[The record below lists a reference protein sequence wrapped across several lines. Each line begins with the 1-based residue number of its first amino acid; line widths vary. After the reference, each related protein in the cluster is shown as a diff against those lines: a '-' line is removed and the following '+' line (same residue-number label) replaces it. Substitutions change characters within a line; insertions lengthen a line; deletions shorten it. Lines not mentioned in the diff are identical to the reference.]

1 MQYDFDTPIDRTHT
15 WSIKHDFKKENG
27 KADDILPLW
36 VADMDFRSPD
46 SVVEALKKAVDH
58 GIFGYS
64 RADESYFDAVAA
76 WYQKRHHLTLQPEW
90 MTCTP
95 GIVFA
100 LSIAVRAFTQEG
112 DAVLIQPPVY
122 HPFSR
127 AILRNKRTLVENPL
141 VLKDGHYE
149 MDLEEL
155 EQKVLDE
162 HVKLMILCNPHNPVG
177 RVWTREEL
185 TALADI
191 CLRHHV
197 YVISDE
203 IHGDFVWQ
211 GHEQT
216 PYASISEEACLHS
229 MMCTAPSKTFNLA
242 GMATSNLFIPDPE
255 MRRKFRSELLDV
267 GQENMNRLGLFAC
280 RAAMKAAVYYDLQD
294 MSKTGTKVSV
304 NRGRLQLLG
313 LAIHVAGDTYAH
325 KAMVDVTDGG
335 KELDTIYAKHLNNIK
350 PYLVKPAQGMTPII
364 NKAKSSEGLTTA
376 HLGQNYFKNDK
387 VSKKRANDYYT
398 DSITYMA
405 KRYSVATQVATG
417 KLLNYYNN
425 KANFSIFVFCPYEL
439 KKKGNQTY
447 ASIYNYKLLKLT
459 QNVQDAGY
467 RYADYSTGKNN
478 TYNTSDWSRLS
489 HN

>member
-100 LSIAVRAFTQEG
+100 LSIAVRAFSQEG

-149 MDLEEL
+149 MDLEDL

-203 IHGDFVWQ
+203 IHGDFVWR

-280 RAAMKAAVYYDLQD
+280 RAAYEGGGEWLDQLIGYLAGNLALVRDFCKNRVPQIQLVEPE
-294 MSKTGTKVSV
+294 GTY
-304 NRGRLQLLG
+304 
-313 LAIHVAGDTYAH
+313 LAWLDCR
-325 KAMVDVTDGG
+325 
-335 KELDTIYAKHLNNIK
+335 EL
-350 PYLVKPAQGMTPII
+350 GMTDDELMAFFSDE
-364 NKAKSSEGLTTA
+364 AKVWLDPGTHSGEQGSGFMRFN
-376 HLGQNYFKNDK
+376 LGNSRSVIAQALDQIEAAW
-387 VSKKRANDYYT
+387 KKRNA
-398 DSITYMA
+398 
-405 KRYSVATQVATG
+405 
-417 KLLNYYNN
+417 
-425 KANFSIFVFCPYEL
+425 
-439 KKKGNQTY
+439 
-447 ASIYNYKLLKLT
+447 
-459 QNVQDAGY
+459 
-467 RYADYSTGKNN
+467 
-478 TYNTSDWSRLS
+478 
-489 HN
+489 

>member
-280 RAAMKAAVYYDLQD
+280 RAAYEGGGEWLDQLIGYLAGNLALVRDFCKNRVPQIQLVEPE
-294 MSKTGTKVSV
+294 GTY
-304 NRGRLQLLG
+304 
-313 LAIHVAGDTYAH
+313 LAWLDCR
-325 KAMVDVTDGG
+325 
-335 KELDTIYAKHLNNIK
+335 EL
-350 PYLVKPAQGMTPII
+350 GMTDDELMAFFS
-364 NKAKSSEGLTTA
+364 NKAKVWLDPGTHSGEQGSGFMRFNLGSSRSVIAQALDQIEA
-376 HLGQNYFKNDK
+376 AW
-387 VSKKRANDYYT
+387 KKRNA
-398 DSITYMA
+398 
-405 KRYSVATQVATG
+405 
-417 KLLNYYNN
+417 
-425 KANFSIFVFCPYEL
+425 
-439 KKKGNQTY
+439 
-447 ASIYNYKLLKLT
+447 
-459 QNVQDAGY
+459 
-467 RYADYSTGKNN
+467 
-478 TYNTSDWSRLS
+478 
-489 HN
+489 

>member
-76 WYQKRHHLTLQPEW
+76 WYQKSHHLTLQPEW

-280 RAAMKAAVYYDLQD
+280 RAAYEGGGEWLDQLIGYLAGNLALVRDFCKNRVPQIQLVEPE
-294 MSKTGTKVSV
+294 GTY
-304 NRGRLQLLG
+304 
-313 LAIHVAGDTYAH
+313 LAWLDCR
-325 KAMVDVTDGG
+325 
-335 KELDTIYAKHLNNIK
+335 EL
-350 PYLVKPAQGMTPII
+350 GMTDDELMAFFSDE
-364 NKAKSSEGLTTA
+364 AKVWLDPGTHSGEQGSGFMRFNLGSSRSVIAQALDQIEA
-376 HLGQNYFKNDK
+376 AW
-387 VSKKRANDYYT
+387 KKRNA
-398 DSITYMA
+398 
-405 KRYSVATQVATG
+405 
-417 KLLNYYNN
+417 
-425 KANFSIFVFCPYEL
+425 
-439 KKKGNQTY
+439 
-447 ASIYNYKLLKLT
+447 
-459 QNVQDAGY
+459 
-467 RYADYSTGKNN
+467 
-478 TYNTSDWSRLS
+478 
-489 HN
+489 

>member
-149 MDLEEL
+149 MDLEDL

-162 HVKLMILCNPHNPVG
+162 HIKLMILCNPHNPVG

-280 RAAMKAAVYYDLQD
+280 RAAYEGGGEWLDQLIGYLAGNLALVRDFCKNRVPQIQLIEPE
-294 MSKTGTKVSV
+294 GTY
-304 NRGRLQLLG
+304 
-313 LAIHVAGDTYAH
+313 LAWLDCR
-325 KAMVDVTDGG
+325 
-335 KELDTIYAKHLNNIK
+335 EL
-350 PYLVKPAQGMTPII
+350 GMTDDELMAFFSDD
-364 NKAKSSEGLTTA
+364 AKVWLDPGTHSGEQGSGFMRFNLGSSRSVIAQALDQIEA
-376 HLGQNYFKNDK
+376 AW
-387 VSKKRANDYYT
+387 KKRNA
-398 DSITYMA
+398 
-405 KRYSVATQVATG
+405 Q
-417 KLLNYYNN
+417 
-425 KANFSIFVFCPYEL
+425 
-439 KKKGNQTY
+439 
-447 ASIYNYKLLKLT
+447 
-459 QNVQDAGY
+459 
-467 RYADYSTGKNN
+467 
-478 TYNTSDWSRLS
+478 
-489 HN
+489 

>member
-127 AILRNKRTLVENPL
+127 AILRNKRTLVENSL

-149 MDLEEL
+149 MDLEDL

-280 RAAMKAAVYYDLQD
+280 RAAYEGGGEWLDQLIGYLAGNLALVRDFCKNRVPQIQLVEPE
-294 MSKTGTKVSV
+294 GTY
-304 NRGRLQLLG
+304 
-313 LAIHVAGDTYAH
+313 LAWLDCR
-325 KAMVDVTDGG
+325 
-335 KELDTIYAKHLNNIK
+335 EL
-350 PYLVKPAQGMTPII
+350 GMTDDELMAFFSDE
-364 NKAKSSEGLTTA
+364 AKVWLDPGTHSGEQGSGFMRFNLGSSRSVIAQALDQIEA
-376 HLGQNYFKNDK
+376 AW
-387 VSKKRANDYYT
+387 KKRNA
-398 DSITYMA
+398 
-405 KRYSVATQVATG
+405 
-417 KLLNYYNN
+417 
-425 KANFSIFVFCPYEL
+425 
-439 KKKGNQTY
+439 
-447 ASIYNYKLLKLT
+447 
-459 QNVQDAGY
+459 
-467 RYADYSTGKNN
+467 
-478 TYNTSDWSRLS
+478 
-489 HN
+489 

>member
-149 MDLEEL
+149 MDLEDL

-280 RAAMKAAVYYDLQD
+280 RAAYEGGGEWLDQLIGYLAGNLALVRDFCKNRVPQIQLVEPE
-294 MSKTGTKVSV
+294 GTY
-304 NRGRLQLLG
+304 LALL
-313 LAIHVAGDTYAH
+313 DCR
-325 KAMVDVTDGG
+325 
-335 KELDTIYAKHLNNIK
+335 EL
-350 PYLVKPAQGMTPII
+350 GMTDDELMAFFSDE
-364 NKAKSSEGLTTA
+364 AKVWLDPGTHSGEQGSGFMRFNLGSSRSVIAQALDQIEA
-376 HLGQNYFKNDK
+376 AW
-387 VSKKRANDYYT
+387 KKRNA
-398 DSITYMA
+398 
-405 KRYSVATQVATG
+405 
-417 KLLNYYNN
+417 
-425 KANFSIFVFCPYEL
+425 
-439 KKKGNQTY
+439 
-447 ASIYNYKLLKLT
+447 
-459 QNVQDAGY
+459 
-467 RYADYSTGKNN
+467 
-478 TYNTSDWSRLS
+478 
-489 HN
+489 

>member
-1 MQYDFDTPIDRTHT
+1 M
-15 WSIKHDFKKENG
+15 
-27 KADDILPLW
+27 
-36 VADMDFRSPD
+36 
-46 SVVEALKKAVDH
+46 KKAVDH

-95 GIVFA
+95 GLVFA

-149 MDLEEL
+149 MDLEDL

-191 CLRHHV
+191 CLRHQV

-267 GQENMNRLGLFAC
+267 GQERC
-280 RAAMKAAVYYDLQD
+280 V
-294 MSKTGTKVSV
+294 
-304 NRGRLQLLG
+304 
-313 LAIHVAGDTYAH
+313 
-325 KAMVDVTDGG
+325 
-335 KELDTIYAKHLNNIK
+335 
-350 PYLVKPAQGMTPII
+350 
-364 NKAKSSEGLTTA
+364 
-376 HLGQNYFKNDK
+376 
-387 VSKKRANDYYT
+387 
-398 DSITYMA
+398 
-405 KRYSVATQVATG
+405 
-417 KLLNYYNN
+417 
-425 KANFSIFVFCPYEL
+425 
-439 KKKGNQTY
+439 
-447 ASIYNYKLLKLT
+447 
-459 QNVQDAGY
+459 
-467 RYADYSTGKNN
+467 
-478 TYNTSDWSRLS
+478 
-489 HN
+489 

>member
-27 KADDILPLW
+27 KANDILPLW

-280 RAAMKAAVYYDLQD
+280 RAAYEGGGEWLDQLIGYLAGNLALVRDFCKNRVPQIQLVEPE
-294 MSKTGTKVSV
+294 GTY
-304 NRGRLQLLG
+304 
-313 LAIHVAGDTYAH
+313 LAWLDCR
-325 KAMVDVTDGG
+325 
-335 KELDTIYAKHLNNIK
+335 EL
-350 PYLVKPAQGMTPII
+350 GMTDDELMAFFS
-364 NKAKSSEGLTTA
+364 NEAKVWLDPGTHSGEQGSGFMRFNLGSSRSVIAQALDQIEA
-376 HLGQNYFKNDK
+376 AW
-387 VSKKRANDYYT
+387 KKRNA
-398 DSITYMA
+398 
-405 KRYSVATQVATG
+405 
-417 KLLNYYNN
+417 
-425 KANFSIFVFCPYEL
+425 
-439 KKKGNQTY
+439 
-447 ASIYNYKLLKLT
+447 
-459 QNVQDAGY
+459 
-467 RYADYSTGKNN
+467 
-478 TYNTSDWSRLS
+478 
-489 HN
+489 

>member
-149 MDLEEL
+149 MDLEDL

-280 RAAMKAAVYYDLQD
+280 RAAYEGGGDWLDQLIGYLAGNLALVRDFCKNRVPQIQLVEPE
-294 MSKTGTKVSV
+294 GTY
-304 NRGRLQLLG
+304 
-313 LAIHVAGDTYAH
+313 LAWLDCR
-325 KAMVDVTDGG
+325 
-335 KELDTIYAKHLNNIK
+335 EL
-350 PYLVKPAQGMTPII
+350 GMTDDELMAFFSDE
-364 NKAKSSEGLTTA
+364 AKVWLDPGTHSGEQGSGFMRFNLGSSRSVIAQALDQIEA
-376 HLGQNYFKNDK
+376 AW
-387 VSKKRANDYYT
+387 KKRNA
-398 DSITYMA
+398 
-405 KRYSVATQVATG
+405 
-417 KLLNYYNN
+417 
-425 KANFSIFVFCPYEL
+425 
-439 KKKGNQTY
+439 
-447 ASIYNYKLLKLT
+447 
-459 QNVQDAGY
+459 
-467 RYADYSTGKNN
+467 
-478 TYNTSDWSRLS
+478 
-489 HN
+489 

>member
-197 YVISDE
+197 NVISDE

-280 RAAMKAAVYYDLQD
+280 RAAYEGGGEWLDQLIGYLAGNLALVRDFCKNRVPQIQLVEPE
-294 MSKTGTKVSV
+294 GTY
-304 NRGRLQLLG
+304 
-313 LAIHVAGDTYAH
+313 LAWLDCR
-325 KAMVDVTDGG
+325 
-335 KELDTIYAKHLNNIK
+335 EL
-350 PYLVKPAQGMTPII
+350 GMTDDELMAFFS
-364 NKAKSSEGLTTA
+364 NEAKVWLDPGTHSGEQGSGFMRFNLGSSRSVIAQALDQIEA
-376 HLGQNYFKNDK
+376 AW
-387 VSKKRANDYYT
+387 KKRNA
-398 DSITYMA
+398 
-405 KRYSVATQVATG
+405 
-417 KLLNYYNN
+417 
-425 KANFSIFVFCPYEL
+425 
-439 KKKGNQTY
+439 
-447 ASIYNYKLLKLT
+447 
-459 QNVQDAGY
+459 
-467 RYADYSTGKNN
+467 
-478 TYNTSDWSRLS
+478 
-489 HN
+489 

>member
-203 IHGDFVWQ
+203 IHGDFVWR

-280 RAAMKAAVYYDLQD
+280 RAAYEGGGEWLDQLIGYLAGNLALVRDFCKNRVPQIQLVEPE
-294 MSKTGTKVSV
+294 GTY
-304 NRGRLQLLG
+304 
-313 LAIHVAGDTYAH
+313 LAWLDCR
-325 KAMVDVTDGG
+325 
-335 KELDTIYAKHLNNIK
+335 EL
-350 PYLVKPAQGMTPII
+350 GMTDDELMAFFSDE
-364 NKAKSSEGLTTA
+364 AKVWLDPGTHSGEQGSGFMRFNLGSSRSVIAQALDQIEA
-376 HLGQNYFKNDK
+376 AW
-387 VSKKRANDYYT
+387 KKRNA
-398 DSITYMA
+398 
-405 KRYSVATQVATG
+405 
-417 KLLNYYNN
+417 
-425 KANFSIFVFCPYEL
+425 
-439 KKKGNQTY
+439 
-447 ASIYNYKLLKLT
+447 
-459 QNVQDAGY
+459 
-467 RYADYSTGKNN
+467 
-478 TYNTSDWSRLS
+478 
-489 HN
+489 

>member
-149 MDLEEL
+149 MDLEDL
-155 EQKVLDE
+155 EQKVLDD

-280 RAAMKAAVYYDLQD
+280 RAAYEGGGEWLDQLIGYLAGNLALVRDFCKNRVPQIQLVEPE
-294 MSKTGTKVSV
+294 GTY
-304 NRGRLQLLG
+304 
-313 LAIHVAGDTYAH
+313 LAWLDCR
-325 KAMVDVTDGG
+325 
-335 KELDTIYAKHLNNIK
+335 EL
-350 PYLVKPAQGMTPII
+350 GMTDDELMAFFSDE
-364 NKAKSSEGLTTA
+364 AKVWLDPGTHSGEQGSGFMRFNLGSSRSVIAQALDQIEA
-376 HLGQNYFKNDK
+376 AW
-387 VSKKRANDYYT
+387 KKRNA
-398 DSITYMA
+398 
-405 KRYSVATQVATG
+405 Q
-417 KLLNYYNN
+417 
-425 KANFSIFVFCPYEL
+425 
-439 KKKGNQTY
+439 
-447 ASIYNYKLLKLT
+447 
-459 QNVQDAGY
+459 
-467 RYADYSTGKNN
+467 
-478 TYNTSDWSRLS
+478 
-489 HN
+489 

>member
-27 KADDILPLW
+27 KADDILPFW

-149 MDLEEL
+149 MDLEDL

-162 HVKLMILCNPHNPVG
+162 HIKLMILCNPHNPVG

-203 IHGDFVWQ
+203 NHGDFVWQ

-280 RAAMKAAVYYDLQD
+280 RAAYEGGGEWLDQLIGYLAGNLALVRDFCKNRVPQIQLVEPE
-294 MSKTGTKVSV
+294 GTY
-304 NRGRLQLLG
+304 
-313 LAIHVAGDTYAH
+313 LAWLDCR
-325 KAMVDVTDGG
+325 
-335 KELDTIYAKHLNNIK
+335 EL
-350 PYLVKPAQGMTPII
+350 GMTDDELMAFFSDE
-364 NKAKSSEGLTTA
+364 AKVWLDPGTHSGEQGSGFMRFNLGSSRSVIAQALDQIEA
-376 HLGQNYFKNDK
+376 AW
-387 VSKKRANDYYT
+387 KKRNA
-398 DSITYMA
+398 
-405 KRYSVATQVATG
+405 
-417 KLLNYYNN
+417 
-425 KANFSIFVFCPYEL
+425 
-439 KKKGNQTY
+439 
-447 ASIYNYKLLKLT
+447 
-459 QNVQDAGY
+459 
-467 RYADYSTGKNN
+467 
-478 TYNTSDWSRLS
+478 
-489 HN
+489 

>member
-58 GIFGYS
+58 GLFGYS

-149 MDLEEL
+149 MDLEDL

-280 RAAMKAAVYYDLQD
+280 RAAYEGGGEWLDQLIGYLAGNLALVRDFCKNRVPQIQLVEPE
-294 MSKTGTKVSV
+294 GTY
-304 NRGRLQLLG
+304 
-313 LAIHVAGDTYAH
+313 LAWLDCR
-325 KAMVDVTDGG
+325 
-335 KELDTIYAKHLNNIK
+335 EL
-350 PYLVKPAQGMTPII
+350 GMTDDELMAFFSDD
-364 NKAKSSEGLTTA
+364 AKVWLDPGTHSGEQGSGFMRFNLGSSRSVIAQALDRIEA
-376 HLGQNYFKNDK
+376 AW
-387 VSKKRANDYYT
+387 KKRNA
-398 DSITYMA
+398 
-405 KRYSVATQVATG
+405 
-417 KLLNYYNN
+417 
-425 KANFSIFVFCPYEL
+425 
-439 KKKGNQTY
+439 
-447 ASIYNYKLLKLT
+447 
-459 QNVQDAGY
+459 
-467 RYADYSTGKNN
+467 
-478 TYNTSDWSRLS
+478 
-489 HN
+489 

>member
-280 RAAMKAAVYYDLQD
+280 RAAYEGGGEWLDQLIGYLAGNLALVRDFCKNRVPQIQLVEPE
-294 MSKTGTKVSV
+294 GTY
-304 NRGRLQLLG
+304 
-313 LAIHVAGDTYAH
+313 LAWLDCR
-325 KAMVDVTDGG
+325 
-335 KELDTIYAKHLNNIK
+335 EL
-350 PYLVKPAQGMTPII
+350 GMTDDELMAFFS
-364 NKAKSSEGLTTA
+364 NEAKVWLDPGTHSGEQGSGFMRFNLGSSRSVIAQALDQIEA
-376 HLGQNYFKNDK
+376 AW
-387 VSKKRANDYYT
+387 KKRIA
-398 DSITYMA
+398 
-405 KRYSVATQVATG
+405 
-417 KLLNYYNN
+417 
-425 KANFSIFVFCPYEL
+425 
-439 KKKGNQTY
+439 
-447 ASIYNYKLLKLT
+447 
-459 QNVQDAGY
+459 
-467 RYADYSTGKNN
+467 
-478 TYNTSDWSRLS
+478 
-489 HN
+489 

>member
-280 RAAMKAAVYYDLQD
+280 RAAYEGGGEWLDQLIGYLAGNLALVRDFCKNRVPQIQLVEPE
-294 MSKTGTKVSV
+294 GTY
-304 NRGRLQLLG
+304 
-313 LAIHVAGDTYAH
+313 LAWLDCR
-325 KAMVDVTDGG
+325 
-335 KELDTIYAKHLNNIK
+335 EL
-350 PYLVKPAQGMTPII
+350 GMTDDELMAFFS
-364 NKAKSSEGLTTA
+364 NEAKVWLDPGTHSCEQGSGFMRFNLGSSRSVIAQALDQIEA
-376 HLGQNYFKNDK
+376 AW
-387 VSKKRANDYYT
+387 KKRNA
-398 DSITYMA
+398 
-405 KRYSVATQVATG
+405 
-417 KLLNYYNN
+417 
-425 KANFSIFVFCPYEL
+425 
-439 KKKGNQTY
+439 
-447 ASIYNYKLLKLT
+447 
-459 QNVQDAGY
+459 
-467 RYADYSTGKNN
+467 
-478 TYNTSDWSRLS
+478 
-489 HN
+489 

>member
-90 MTCTP
+90 VTCTP

-280 RAAMKAAVYYDLQD
+280 RAAYEGGGEWLDQLIGYLAGNLALVRDFCKNRVPQIQLVEPE
-294 MSKTGTKVSV
+294 GTY
-304 NRGRLQLLG
+304 
-313 LAIHVAGDTYAH
+313 LAWLDCR
-325 KAMVDVTDGG
+325 
-335 KELDTIYAKHLNNIK
+335 EL
-350 PYLVKPAQGMTPII
+350 GMTDDELMAFFS
-364 NKAKSSEGLTTA
+364 NEAKVWLDPGTHSGEQGSGFMRFNLGSSRSVIAQALDQIEA
-376 HLGQNYFKNDK
+376 AW
-387 VSKKRANDYYT
+387 KKRNA
-398 DSITYMA
+398 
-405 KRYSVATQVATG
+405 
-417 KLLNYYNN
+417 
-425 KANFSIFVFCPYEL
+425 
-439 KKKGNQTY
+439 
-447 ASIYNYKLLKLT
+447 
-459 QNVQDAGY
+459 
-467 RYADYSTGKNN
+467 
-478 TYNTSDWSRLS
+478 
-489 HN
+489 

>member
-177 RVWTREEL
+177 RVWTSEEL

-280 RAAMKAAVYYDLQD
+280 RAAYEGGGEWLDQLIGYLAGNLALVRDFCKNRVPQIQLVEPE
-294 MSKTGTKVSV
+294 GTY
-304 NRGRLQLLG
+304 
-313 LAIHVAGDTYAH
+313 LAWLDCR
-325 KAMVDVTDGG
+325 
-335 KELDTIYAKHLNNIK
+335 EL
-350 PYLVKPAQGMTPII
+350 GMTDDELMAFFSDD
-364 NKAKSSEGLTTA
+364 AKVWLDPGTHSGEQGSGFMRFNLGSSRSVIAQALDQIEA
-376 HLGQNYFKNDK
+376 AW
-387 VSKKRANDYYT
+387 KKRNA
-398 DSITYMA
+398 
-405 KRYSVATQVATG
+405 
-417 KLLNYYNN
+417 
-425 KANFSIFVFCPYEL
+425 
-439 KKKGNQTY
+439 
-447 ASIYNYKLLKLT
+447 
-459 QNVQDAGY
+459 
-467 RYADYSTGKNN
+467 
-478 TYNTSDWSRLS
+478 
-489 HN
+489 

>member
-149 MDLEEL
+149 MDLEDL

-242 GMATSNLFIPDPE
+242 GMATSNLFIPDPD

-280 RAAMKAAVYYDLQD
+280 RAAYEGGGEWLDQLIGYLAGNLALVRDFCKNRVPQIQLVEPE
-294 MSKTGTKVSV
+294 GTY
-304 NRGRLQLLG
+304 
-313 LAIHVAGDTYAH
+313 LAWLDCR
-325 KAMVDVTDGG
+325 
-335 KELDTIYAKHLNNIK
+335 EL
-350 PYLVKPAQGMTPII
+350 GMTDDELMAFFS
-364 NKAKSSEGLTTA
+364 NEAKVWLDPGTHSGEQGSGFMRFNLGSSRSVIAQALDQIEA
-376 HLGQNYFKNDK
+376 AW
-387 VSKKRANDYYT
+387 KKRNA
-398 DSITYMA
+398 
-405 KRYSVATQVATG
+405 
-417 KLLNYYNN
+417 
-425 KANFSIFVFCPYEL
+425 
-439 KKKGNQTY
+439 
-447 ASIYNYKLLKLT
+447 
-459 QNVQDAGY
+459 
-467 RYADYSTGKNN
+467 
-478 TYNTSDWSRLS
+478 
-489 HN
+489 

>member
-280 RAAMKAAVYYDLQD
+280 RAAYEGGGEWLDQLIGYLAGNLALVRDFCKNRVPQIQLVEPE
-294 MSKTGTKVSV
+294 GTY
-304 NRGRLQLLG
+304 
-313 LAIHVAGDTYAH
+313 LAWLDCR
-325 KAMVDVTDGG
+325 
-335 KELDTIYAKHLNNIK
+335 EL
-350 PYLVKPAQGMTPII
+350 GMTDDELMAFFSDEAKVWLDPGTHSGEQGSGFMRFNLGSSRSVIAQALDQI
-364 NKAKSSEGLTTA
+364 EAAWNKRNA
-376 HLGQNYFKNDK
+376 
-387 VSKKRANDYYT
+387 
-398 DSITYMA
+398 
-405 KRYSVATQVATG
+405 
-417 KLLNYYNN
+417 
-425 KANFSIFVFCPYEL
+425 
-439 KKKGNQTY
+439 
-447 ASIYNYKLLKLT
+447 
-459 QNVQDAGY
+459 
-467 RYADYSTGKNN
+467 
-478 TYNTSDWSRLS
+478 
-489 HN
+489 

>member
-127 AILRNKRTLVENPL
+127 AILRNKRTLVGNPL

-280 RAAMKAAVYYDLQD
+280 RAAYEGGGEWLDQLIGYLAGNLALVRDFCKNRVPQIQLVEPE
-294 MSKTGTKVSV
+294 GTY
-304 NRGRLQLLG
+304 
-313 LAIHVAGDTYAH
+313 LAWLDCR
-325 KAMVDVTDGG
+325 
-335 KELDTIYAKHLNNIK
+335 EL
-350 PYLVKPAQGMTPII
+350 GMTDDELMAFFS
-364 NKAKSSEGLTTA
+364 NEAKVWLDPGTHSGEQGSGFMRFNLGSSRSVIAQALDQIEA
-376 HLGQNYFKNDK
+376 AW
-387 VSKKRANDYYT
+387 KKRNA
-398 DSITYMA
+398 
-405 KRYSVATQVATG
+405 
-417 KLLNYYNN
+417 
-425 KANFSIFVFCPYEL
+425 
-439 KKKGNQTY
+439 
-447 ASIYNYKLLKLT
+447 
-459 QNVQDAGY
+459 
-467 RYADYSTGKNN
+467 
-478 TYNTSDWSRLS
+478 
-489 HN
+489 

>member
-280 RAAMKAAVYYDLQD
+280 RAAYEGGGEWLDQLIGYLAGNLALVRDFCKNRVPQIQLVEPE
-294 MSKTGTKVSV
+294 GTYLAWLDC
-304 NRGRLQLLG
+304 RGL
-313 LAIHVAGDTYAH
+313 
-325 KAMVDVTDGG
+325 
-335 KELDTIYAKHLNNIK
+335 
-350 PYLVKPAQGMTPII
+350 GMTDDELMAFFS
-364 NKAKSSEGLTTA
+364 NEAKVWLDPGTHSGEQGSGFMRFNLGSSRSVIAQALDQIEA
-376 HLGQNYFKNDK
+376 AW
-387 VSKKRANDYYT
+387 KKRNA
-398 DSITYMA
+398 
-405 KRYSVATQVATG
+405 
-417 KLLNYYNN
+417 
-425 KANFSIFVFCPYEL
+425 
-439 KKKGNQTY
+439 
-447 ASIYNYKLLKLT
+447 
-459 QNVQDAGY
+459 
-467 RYADYSTGKNN
+467 
-478 TYNTSDWSRLS
+478 
-489 HN
+489 

>member
-36 VADMDFRSPD
+36 VADMDFRSSD

-141 VLKDGHYE
+141 VLKDGQYE
-149 MDLEEL
+149 MDLEDL

-185 TALADI
+185 TALADV

-280 RAAMKAAVYYDLQD
+280 RAAYEGGGEWLDQLIGYLAGNLALVRDFCKNRVPQIQLVEPE
-294 MSKTGTKVSV
+294 GTY
-304 NRGRLQLLG
+304 
-313 LAIHVAGDTYAH
+313 LAWLDCR
-325 KAMVDVTDGG
+325 
-335 KELDTIYAKHLNNIK
+335 EL
-350 PYLVKPAQGMTPII
+350 GMTDDELMAFFSDD
-364 NKAKSSEGLTTA
+364 AKVWLDPGTHSGEQGSGFMRFNLGSSRSVIAQALDQIEA
-376 HLGQNYFKNDK
+376 AW
-387 VSKKRANDYYT
+387 KKRNA
-398 DSITYMA
+398 
-405 KRYSVATQVATG
+405 
-417 KLLNYYNN
+417 
-425 KANFSIFVFCPYEL
+425 
-439 KKKGNQTY
+439 
-447 ASIYNYKLLKLT
+447 
-459 QNVQDAGY
+459 
-467 RYADYSTGKNN
+467 
-478 TYNTSDWSRLS
+478 
-489 HN
+489 

>member
-149 MDLEEL
+149 MDLEDL

-203 IHGDFVWQ
+203 IHGDFVWR

-280 RAAMKAAVYYDLQD
+280 RAAYEGGGEWLDQLIGYLAGNLALVRDFCKNRVPQIQLIEPE
-294 MSKTGTKVSV
+294 GTY
-304 NRGRLQLLG
+304 
-313 LAIHVAGDTYAH
+313 LAWLDCR
-325 KAMVDVTDGG
+325 
-335 KELDTIYAKHLNNIK
+335 EL
-350 PYLVKPAQGMTPII
+350 GMTDDELMAFFS
-364 NKAKSSEGLTTA
+364 NEAKVWLDPGTHSGEQGSGFMRFNLGSSRSVIAQALDQIEA
-376 HLGQNYFKNDK
+376 AW
-387 VSKKRANDYYT
+387 KKRNA
-398 DSITYMA
+398 
-405 KRYSVATQVATG
+405 Q
-417 KLLNYYNN
+417 
-425 KANFSIFVFCPYEL
+425 
-439 KKKGNQTY
+439 
-447 ASIYNYKLLKLT
+447 
-459 QNVQDAGY
+459 
-467 RYADYSTGKNN
+467 
-478 TYNTSDWSRLS
+478 
-489 HN
+489 

>member
-280 RAAMKAAVYYDLQD
+280 RAAYEGGGEWLDQLIGYLAGNLALVRDFCKNRVPQIQLVEPE
-294 MSKTGTKVSV
+294 GTY
-304 NRGRLQLLG
+304 
-313 LAIHVAGDTYAH
+313 LAWLDCR
-325 KAMVDVTDGG
+325 
-335 KELDTIYAKHLNNIK
+335 EL
-350 PYLVKPAQGMTPII
+350 GMTDDELMAFFS
-364 NKAKSSEGLTTA
+364 NEAKVWLDPGTHSGEQGSGFMRLNLGSSRSVIAQALDQIEA
-376 HLGQNYFKNDK
+376 AW
-387 VSKKRANDYYT
+387 KKRNA
-398 DSITYMA
+398 
-405 KRYSVATQVATG
+405 
-417 KLLNYYNN
+417 
-425 KANFSIFVFCPYEL
+425 
-439 KKKGNQTY
+439 
-447 ASIYNYKLLKLT
+447 
-459 QNVQDAGY
+459 
-467 RYADYSTGKNN
+467 
-478 TYNTSDWSRLS
+478 
-489 HN
+489 

>member
-76 WYQKRHHLTLQPEW
+76 WYQKRHHLTLQQEW

-280 RAAMKAAVYYDLQD
+280 RAAYEGGGEWLDQLIGYLAGNLALVRDFCKNRVPQIQLVEPE
-294 MSKTGTKVSV
+294 GTY
-304 NRGRLQLLG
+304 
-313 LAIHVAGDTYAH
+313 LAWLDCR
-325 KAMVDVTDGG
+325 
-335 KELDTIYAKHLNNIK
+335 EL
-350 PYLVKPAQGMTPII
+350 GMTDDELMAFFS
-364 NKAKSSEGLTTA
+364 NEAKVWLDPGTHSGEQGSGFMRFNLGSSRSVIAQALDQIEA
-376 HLGQNYFKNDK
+376 AW
-387 VSKKRANDYYT
+387 KKRNA
-398 DSITYMA
+398 
-405 KRYSVATQVATG
+405 
-417 KLLNYYNN
+417 
-425 KANFSIFVFCPYEL
+425 
-439 KKKGNQTY
+439 
-447 ASIYNYKLLKLT
+447 
-459 QNVQDAGY
+459 
-467 RYADYSTGKNN
+467 
-478 TYNTSDWSRLS
+478 
-489 HN
+489 

>member
-100 LSIAVRAFTQEG
+100 LSIAVRAFTQ
-112 DAVLIQPPVY
+112 PPVY

-149 MDLEEL
+149 MDLEDL

-203 IHGDFVWQ
+203 IHGDFVWR

-280 RAAMKAAVYYDLQD
+280 RAAYEGGGEWLDQLIGYLAGNLALVRDFCKNRVPQIQLIEPE
-294 MSKTGTKVSV
+294 GTY
-304 NRGRLQLLG
+304 
-313 LAIHVAGDTYAH
+313 LAWLDCR
-325 KAMVDVTDGG
+325 
-335 KELDTIYAKHLNNIK
+335 EL
-350 PYLVKPAQGMTPII
+350 GMTDDELMAFFSDD
-364 NKAKSSEGLTTA
+364 AKVWLDPGTHSGEQGSGFMRFNLGSSRSVIAQALDQIEA
-376 HLGQNYFKNDK
+376 AW
-387 VSKKRANDYYT
+387 KKRNA
-398 DSITYMA
+398 
-405 KRYSVATQVATG
+405 Q
-417 KLLNYYNN
+417 
-425 KANFSIFVFCPYEL
+425 
-439 KKKGNQTY
+439 
-447 ASIYNYKLLKLT
+447 
-459 QNVQDAGY
+459 
-467 RYADYSTGKNN
+467 
-478 TYNTSDWSRLS
+478 
-489 HN
+489 

>member
-64 RADESYFDAVAA
+64 RADESYFDEVAA

-280 RAAMKAAVYYDLQD
+280 RAAYEGGGEWLDQLIGYLAGNLALVRDFCKNRVPQIQLVEPE
-294 MSKTGTKVSV
+294 GTY
-304 NRGRLQLLG
+304 
-313 LAIHVAGDTYAH
+313 LAWLDCR
-325 KAMVDVTDGG
+325 
-335 KELDTIYAKHLNNIK
+335 EL
-350 PYLVKPAQGMTPII
+350 GMTDDELMAFFSDE
-364 NKAKSSEGLTTA
+364 AKVWLDPGTHSGEQGSGFMRFNLGSSRSVIAQALDQIEA
-376 HLGQNYFKNDK
+376 AW
-387 VSKKRANDYYT
+387 KKRNA
-398 DSITYMA
+398 
-405 KRYSVATQVATG
+405 
-417 KLLNYYNN
+417 
-425 KANFSIFVFCPYEL
+425 
-439 KKKGNQTY
+439 
-447 ASIYNYKLLKLT
+447 
-459 QNVQDAGY
+459 
-467 RYADYSTGKNN
+467 
-478 TYNTSDWSRLS
+478 
-489 HN
+489 

>member
-280 RAAMKAAVYYDLQD
+280 RAAYEGGGEWLDQLIGYLAGNLALVRDFCKNRVPQIQLVEPE
-294 MSKTGTKVSV
+294 GTY
-304 NRGRLQLLG
+304 
-313 LAIHVAGDTYAH
+313 LAWLDCR
-325 KAMVDVTDGG
+325 
-335 KELDTIYAKHLNNIK
+335 EL
-350 PYLVKPAQGMTPII
+350 GMTDDELMAFFSDE
-364 NKAKSSEGLTTA
+364 AKVWLDPGTHSGEQGSGFMRFNLGSSRSVIA
-376 HLGQNYFKNDK
+376 QALGQIEAAW
-387 VSKKRANDYYT
+387 KKRNA
-398 DSITYMA
+398 
-405 KRYSVATQVATG
+405 
-417 KLLNYYNN
+417 
-425 KANFSIFVFCPYEL
+425 
-439 KKKGNQTY
+439 
-447 ASIYNYKLLKLT
+447 
-459 QNVQDAGY
+459 
-467 RYADYSTGKNN
+467 
-478 TYNTSDWSRLS
+478 
-489 HN
+489 

>member
-149 MDLEEL
+149 MDLEDL

-280 RAAMKAAVYYDLQD
+280 RAAYEGGGEWLDQLIGYLAGNLALVRDFCKNRVPQIQLVEPE
-294 MSKTGTKVSV
+294 GTY
-304 NRGRLQLLG
+304 
-313 LAIHVAGDTYAH
+313 LAWLDCR
-325 KAMVDVTDGG
+325 
-335 KELDTIYAKHLNNIK
+335 EL
-350 PYLVKPAQGMTPII
+350 GMTDDELMAFFSDE
-364 NKAKSSEGLTTA
+364 AKVWLDPGTHSGEQGSGFMRFN
-376 HLGQNYFKNDK
+376 LGRSRSVIAQALDQIEAAW
-387 VSKKRANDYYT
+387 KKRNA
-398 DSITYMA
+398 
-405 KRYSVATQVATG
+405 
-417 KLLNYYNN
+417 
-425 KANFSIFVFCPYEL
+425 
-439 KKKGNQTY
+439 
-447 ASIYNYKLLKLT
+447 
-459 QNVQDAGY
+459 
-467 RYADYSTGKNN
+467 
-478 TYNTSDWSRLS
+478 
-489 HN
+489 

>member
-58 GIFGYS
+58 WIFGYS

-100 LSIAVRAFTQEG
+100 LSIAVRAFSQEG

-149 MDLEEL
+149 MDLEDL

-203 IHGDFVWQ
+203 IHGDFVWR

-280 RAAMKAAVYYDLQD
+280 RAAYEGGGEWLDQLIGYLAGNLALVRDFCKNRVPQIQLVEPE
-294 MSKTGTKVSV
+294 GTY
-304 NRGRLQLLG
+304 
-313 LAIHVAGDTYAH
+313 LAWLDCR
-325 KAMVDVTDGG
+325 
-335 KELDTIYAKHLNNIK
+335 EL
-350 PYLVKPAQGMTPII
+350 GMTDDELMAFFSDE
-364 NKAKSSEGLTTA
+364 AKVWLDPGTHSGEQGSGFMRFNLGSSRSVIAQALDQIEA
-376 HLGQNYFKNDK
+376 AW
-387 VSKKRANDYYT
+387 KKRNA
-398 DSITYMA
+398 
-405 KRYSVATQVATG
+405 
-417 KLLNYYNN
+417 
-425 KANFSIFVFCPYEL
+425 
-439 KKKGNQTY
+439 
-447 ASIYNYKLLKLT
+447 
-459 QNVQDAGY
+459 
-467 RYADYSTGKNN
+467 
-478 TYNTSDWSRLS
+478 
-489 HN
+489 

>member
-280 RAAMKAAVYYDLQD
+280 RAAYEGGGEWLDQLIGYLAGNLALVRDFCKNRVPQIQLVEPE
-294 MSKTGTKVSV
+294 GTY
-304 NRGRLQLLG
+304 
-313 LAIHVAGDTYAH
+313 LAWLDCR
-325 KAMVDVTDGG
+325 
-335 KELDTIYAKHLNNIK
+335 EL
-350 PYLVKPAQGMTPII
+350 GMTDDELMAFFS
-364 NKAKSSEGLTTA
+364 NEAKVWLDPGTHSGEQGSGFMRFNLGSSRSMIAQALDQIEA
-376 HLGQNYFKNDK
+376 AW
-387 VSKKRANDYYT
+387 KKRNA
-398 DSITYMA
+398 
-405 KRYSVATQVATG
+405 
-417 KLLNYYNN
+417 
-425 KANFSIFVFCPYEL
+425 
-439 KKKGNQTY
+439 
-447 ASIYNYKLLKLT
+447 
-459 QNVQDAGY
+459 
-467 RYADYSTGKNN
+467 
-478 TYNTSDWSRLS
+478 
-489 HN
+489 

>member
-149 MDLEEL
+149 MDLEDL

-203 IHGDFVWQ
+203 IHGDFVGQ

-242 GMATSNLFIPDPE
+242 GMATSHLFIPDP
-255 MRRKFRSELLDV
+255 
-267 GQENMNRLGLFAC
+267 
-280 RAAMKAAVYYDLQD
+280 
-294 MSKTGTKVSV
+294 
-304 NRGRLQLLG
+304 
-313 LAIHVAGDTYAH
+313 
-325 KAMVDVTDGG
+325 
-335 KELDTIYAKHLNNIK
+335 
-350 PYLVKPAQGMTPII
+350 
-364 NKAKSSEGLTTA
+364 
-376 HLGQNYFKNDK
+376 
-387 VSKKRANDYYT
+387 
-398 DSITYMA
+398 
-405 KRYSVATQVATG
+405 
-417 KLLNYYNN
+417 
-425 KANFSIFVFCPYEL
+425 
-439 KKKGNQTY
+439 
-447 ASIYNYKLLKLT
+447 
-459 QNVQDAGY
+459 
-467 RYADYSTGKNN
+467 
-478 TYNTSDWSRLS
+478 
-489 HN
+489 

>member
-149 MDLEEL
+149 MDLEDL

-280 RAAMKAAVYYDLQD
+280 RAAYEGGGEWLDQLIGYLAGNLALVRDFCKNRVPQIQLVEPE
-294 MSKTGTKVSV
+294 GTY
-304 NRGRLQLLG
+304 
-313 LAIHVAGDTYAH
+313 LAWLDCR
-325 KAMVDVTDGG
+325 
-335 KELDTIYAKHLNNIK
+335 EL
-350 PYLVKPAQGMTPII
+350 GMTDDELMAFFSNEAKVWLDPGTHSGEQGSIRCPIFST
-364 NKAKSSEGLTTA
+364 SSNSMQSLRTF
-376 HLGQNYFKNDK
+376 YFYG
-387 VSKKRANDYYT
+387 SAIIHYAFRFFHA
-398 DSITYMA
+398 
-405 KRYSVATQVATG
+405 
-417 KLLNYYNN
+417 
-425 KANFSIFVFCPYEL
+425 
-439 KKKGNQTY
+439 
-447 ASIYNYKLLKLT
+447 ASI
-459 QNVQDAGY
+459 
-467 RYADYSTGKNN
+467 
-478 TYNTSDWSRLS
+478 
-489 HN
+489 

>member
-58 GIFGYS
+58 GIFCYS

-280 RAAMKAAVYYDLQD
+280 RAAYEGGGEWLDQLIGYLAGNLALVRDFCKNRVPQIQLVEPE
-294 MSKTGTKVSV
+294 GTY
-304 NRGRLQLLG
+304 
-313 LAIHVAGDTYAH
+313 LAWLDCR
-325 KAMVDVTDGG
+325 
-335 KELDTIYAKHLNNIK
+335 EL
-350 PYLVKPAQGMTPII
+350 GMTDDELMAFFSDD
-364 NKAKSSEGLTTA
+364 AKVWLDPGTHSGEQGSGFMRFNLGSSRSVIAQALDQIEA
-376 HLGQNYFKNDK
+376 AW
-387 VSKKRANDYYT
+387 KKRNA
-398 DSITYMA
+398 
-405 KRYSVATQVATG
+405 
-417 KLLNYYNN
+417 
-425 KANFSIFVFCPYEL
+425 
-439 KKKGNQTY
+439 
-447 ASIYNYKLLKLT
+447 
-459 QNVQDAGY
+459 
-467 RYADYSTGKNN
+467 
-478 TYNTSDWSRLS
+478 
-489 HN
+489 

>member
-280 RAAMKAAVYYDLQD
+280 RAAYEGGGEWLDQLIGYLAGNLALVRDFCKNRVPQIQLVEPE
-294 MSKTGTKVSV
+294 GTY
-304 NRGRLQLLG
+304 
-313 LAIHVAGDTYAH
+313 LAWLDCR
-325 KAMVDVTDGG
+325 
-335 KELDTIYAKHLNNIK
+335 EL
-350 PYLVKPAQGMTPII
+350 GMTDDELMAFFSNEAKVWLDPGTHSGEQGSGFMRI
-364 NKAKSSEGLTTA
+364 NLGSSRSVIAQALDQIEA
-376 HLGQNYFKNDK
+376 AW
-387 VSKKRANDYYT
+387 KKRNA
-398 DSITYMA
+398 
-405 KRYSVATQVATG
+405 
-417 KLLNYYNN
+417 
-425 KANFSIFVFCPYEL
+425 
-439 KKKGNQTY
+439 
-447 ASIYNYKLLKLT
+447 
-459 QNVQDAGY
+459 
-467 RYADYSTGKNN
+467 
-478 TYNTSDWSRLS
+478 
-489 HN
+489 

>member
-149 MDLEEL
+149 MDLEDL

-211 GHEQT
+211 GHDQT

-280 RAAMKAAVYYDLQD
+280 RAAYEGGGEWLDQLIGYLAGNLALVRDFCKNRVPQIQLVEPE
-294 MSKTGTKVSV
+294 GTY
-304 NRGRLQLLG
+304 
-313 LAIHVAGDTYAH
+313 LAWLDCR
-325 KAMVDVTDGG
+325 
-335 KELDTIYAKHLNNIK
+335 EL
-350 PYLVKPAQGMTPII
+350 GMTDDELMAFFSDE
-364 NKAKSSEGLTTA
+364 AKVWLDPGTHSGEQGSGFMRFNLGSSRSVIAQALDQIEA
-376 HLGQNYFKNDK
+376 AW
-387 VSKKRANDYYT
+387 KKRNA
-398 DSITYMA
+398 
-405 KRYSVATQVATG
+405 
-417 KLLNYYNN
+417 
-425 KANFSIFVFCPYEL
+425 
-439 KKKGNQTY
+439 
-447 ASIYNYKLLKLT
+447 
-459 QNVQDAGY
+459 
-467 RYADYSTGKNN
+467 
-478 TYNTSDWSRLS
+478 
-489 HN
+489 